1 MAKRLKKYV
10 VPSIIGSIGLSC
22 LIASPIYMYKTRPIK
37 SNYRFTISEEKKD
50 NNVFPVLNEVEENK
64 PLKPF
69 LEETVGKNRDFYN
82 KNDDETNQ
90 INSLVYYENTY
101 MPNTGILY
109 SSDEMFDV
117 IAAQSGTVTKVAE
130 DNILGKYVEVEHNN
144 GYKTTYY
151 SLSETAV
158 TMGSSVTKGDVLGT
172 SGTNKLDGSLTNNI
186 LFESYHNGLLMDP
199 EDFYNVDFNNAE

>member
-37 SNYRFTISEEKKD
+37 SNYRFTISEEKED

-69 LEETVGKNRDFYN
+69 LEETVGKNKDFYN

-109 SSDEMFDV
+109 SSEEMFDV

-186 LFESYHNGLLMDP
+186 LFESYHNGLLIDP